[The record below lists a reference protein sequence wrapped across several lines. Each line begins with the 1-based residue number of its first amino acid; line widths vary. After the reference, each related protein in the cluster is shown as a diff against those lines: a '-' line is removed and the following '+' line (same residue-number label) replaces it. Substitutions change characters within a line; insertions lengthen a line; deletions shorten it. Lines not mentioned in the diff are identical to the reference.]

1 MWRGGGGSGGGGGS
15 SGGGGGAA
23 AVLAVLVAAERNERT
38 RQRRLYII
46 PPMNNPFQQ
55 QFSDSMPQGGLLGV
69 AIHIPTP
76 VPVLPA
82 ARMAKLVD
90 WHTIQ
95 VDVVERT
102 YANFR

>member
-15 SGGGGGAA
+15 SDGGGVA

-38 RQRRLYII
+38 RQRRSYII

-55 QFSDSMPQGGLLGV
+55 QFSDSMLQGGLLGV
-69 AIHIPTP
+69 AIHIPTH

-82 ARMAKLVD
+82 ARMAKLVE
-90 WHTIQ
+90 WHTNQ